1 MSGSV
6 SRISLPSEFYDR
18 TSEIVL
24 RQPADEFLYA
34 KLLFGASAKAEI
46 ARVGAE
52 NFTPAGQSVQSNGAP
67 YPPFSSMQDMLADAV
82 RSDAIMVSDELAQGP
97 GHTIRMN
104 RPLFSGGGYTL
115 ASRQFAGNLSLNPI
129 SLSDEQVSITIAKF
143 AGPFAAGGTEPQ
155 PYAISRFDAQR
166 SVHSLPERVGSAL
179 GYDRNAFLDSVFGG
193 YFDSST
199 TILYPG
205 DSSNLLTSDAAA
217 WPVVPVGS
225 LRPFDLETL
234 LRMEEALQNAKIPR
248 FSNGRFIAT
257 LTPKQ
262 HRQLLSDPQYQ
273 KQSVFLPEKNLLAS
287 GGVGTLV
294 VNASI
299 EISVCRTNVV
309 DTAAVSGVSINHAV
323 MFGPGMVGYAPGI
336 DGCRVEQAPETNY
349 NEDVKVL
356 WIAYEGSAVLDNRF
370 GVSAHSD

>member
-1 MSGSV
+1 MAGSV
-6 SRISLPSEFYDR
+6 SRLTLPSEFYDR

-34 KLLFGASAKAEI
+34 KLLFAASAKAELQ
-46 ARVGAE
+46 RVGPEA
-52 NFTPAGQSVQSNGAP
+52 FTPPGKASTAAGAP
-67 YPPFSSMQDMLADAV
+67 YPMFSSMQDMIADPV
-82 RSDAIMVSDELAQGP
+82 RADAIMVSDELARGP

-104 RPLFSGGGYTL
+104 RPIFSGGGYTL

-129 SLSDEQVSITIAKF
+129 PLSDEQVSITIAKF
-143 AGPFAAGGTEPQ
+143 AGPFASGGTEPQ
-155 PYAISRFDAQR
+155 PYAISRMDAQR
-166 SVHSLPERVGSAL
+166 SVHSLPERVGAAL
-179 GYDRNAFLDSVFGG
+179 GYDRNAFIDAVFAG

-199 TILYPG
+199 TVLYPG
-205 DSSNLLTSDAAA
+205 DSSNLLASDAAA

-234 LRMEEALQNAKIPR
+234 LRMEEALHNAKIPR
-248 FSNGRFIAT
+248 FSNGRYIAT

-287 GGVGTLV
+287 GGVGSLV

-299 EISVCRTNVV
+299 EINVCRTNAV
-309 DTAAVSGVSINHAV
+309 DTSTVAGVSINHAV

-336 DGCRVEQAPETNY
+336 DGVRVEQAPESNY
-349 NEDVKVL
+349 GEDVKVL